1 MPAPVARPGRKEIAM
16 EAQAYD
22 LGKQAFGAGIRVPIE
37 DQKLQGLLGKCSE
50 KMPLLAAWYRGWTV
64 ASLEEVKIC
73 TKAKTN

>member
-1 MPAPVARPGRKEIAM
+1 M
-16 EAQAYD
+16 ETQAYD

-64 ASLEEVKIC
+64 ASIRELDR
-73 TKAKTN
+73 

>member
-1 MPAPVARPGRKEIAM
+1 M
-16 EAQAYD
+16 ETQAYD

-64 ASLEEVKIC
+64 ASMEEVKPWRRWR
-73 TKAKTN
+73 KREHAGKRL